1 MSEVNRYV
9 RPLSAQAACAALQA
23 NPNAKLVA
31 GGQSLLPTL
40 RLGLALFDEIV
51 DLQGLAPDLNYIERH
66 AEPQHETLTMGAMAT
81 HAQINTSATVQA
93 FCPMLSQ
100 LAGGIGDQQV
110 RNMGTI
116 GGSIANHDPAA
127 CWPAGLLA
135 CGGVVNISTATQ
147 SRQVDID
154 DFFTGLF
161 STALAP
167 DEMVLSVRLNKPL
180 AATYL
185 KFEQPA
191 SRFALVGVS
200 VAQHVNHF
208 RVAITGLGH
217 GAMRWHEAENAL
229 TKAVQSR
236 SVLLAA
242 PLAEALTPLHLDPE
256 LASDDLHAS
265 AGYRVHIAKVLCQ
278 RAVLQQLRGT
288 I

>member
-1 MSEVNRYV
+1 
-9 RPLSAQAACAALQA
+9 
-23 NPNAKLVA
+23 
-31 GGQSLLPTL
+31 LPTL
-40 RLGLALFDEIV
+40 RLGLALFDEII
-51 DLQGLAPDLNYIERH
+51 DLQGLAHDLNQIERH
-66 AEPQHETLTMGAMAT
+66 AEPQHETLTIGAMAT

-100 LAGGIGDQQV
+100 LAGGIGDQQI
-110 RNMGTI
+110 RNMGTL

-135 CGGVVNISTATQ
+135 CGGVVNISTPTQ
-147 SRQVDID
+147 TRQIDID

-167 DEMVLSVRLNKPL
+167 DEMVLSVRFNKPL

-200 VAQHVNHF
+200 VAQHAQHF

-217 GAMRWHEAENAL
+217 GAMRWHDAEKAL
-229 TKAVQSR
+229 TAAMQS
-236 SVLLAA
+236 LEA
-242 PLAEALTPLHLDPE
+242 PLADVLTPLHLDPE
-256 LASDDLHAS
+256 LASTDLHAS
-265 AGYRVHIAKVLCQ
+265 AGYRAHMAKVLCQ
-278 RAVLQQLRGT
+278 RAVLQQLSGAM
-288 I
+288 